1 MFQLNLFLQS
11 DMDFGVINPFNILYR
26 HTFDVKAVPFFQ
38 PVASDQFKISGT
50 SPIERGDLFYV
61 LRPQYLRPL
70 T

>member
-38 PVASDQFKISGT
+38 PVASDQFKFQAHRRLKGEIY
-50 SPIERGDLFYV
+50 FMF
-61 LRPQYLRPL
+61 
-70 T
+70 